1 MIRPEGRERLTQLPP
16 MEEIADFTTA
26 YGLWVKLSDRTSGF
40 PSGASLLR
48 EDLSHFSVCRRLY
61 FSGICGISRYLLLGS
76 FRFCPRPGRLERTQV
91 PPRSSQNENDTGA
104 MGRLSEAGVQMIYP
118 HCILRLRASNFRW
131 SSFNHG
137 DVVELHCGLLSGSRR
152 S

>member
-16 MEEIADFTTA
+16 MEEIADFITA

-76 FRFCPRPGRLERTQV
+76 FRFCPRRGRSERTQV

-104 MGRLSEAGVQMIYP
+104 MGLLLGLCP
-118 HCILRLRASNFRW
+118 
-131 SSFNHG
+131 SFKFSL
-137 DVVELHCGLLSGSRR
+137 ELL
-152 S
+152 